1 MVLLAAPGEVEV
13 CRHGAQ
19 GLRGLMRK
27 SPRDHKS
34 SLASELAHI
43 AEETWGIRV
52 RVSDTR
58 GVLKLTDSRVPCGG
72 DLTCAP
78 SPGSDILTDELGV

>member
-1 MVLLAAPGEVEV
+1 
-13 CRHGAQ
+13 
-19 GLRGLMRK
+19 MRK
-27 SPRDHKS
+27 SLRDHKS

-58 GVLKLTDSRVPCGG
+58 GVLKLTDSRAVETLLALLHPEVTSLPTSLVY
-72 DLTCAP
+72 D
-78 SPGSDILTDELGV
+78 PGMCID